1 MGPGHPSKGFF
12 TDNGGEFLND
22 SLIDFASAMD
32 ISIKMTAANSPWMN
46 GSCERSH
53 ATVDRI
59 IEKILEDEPNMNLQ
73 RAVDLACFVKNSEI
87 NKTGYSPLQLFHG
100 KSPSFPGYSD
110 CTPASI
116 ELEGSNEYLRI
127 LRRLDNARITARKID
142 CDHRMK
148 IALKSK
154 INKSCEKSYSY
165 GDPVY
170 FKLSSSH
177 KWRSGMILGQDGKI
191 LFVRYGNFI
200 RRVPLDNIIP
210 ADEYIEASETEVDEE
225 DVVHK
230 ERLQDDEFE
239 NVELISLKDREIE
252 MLKKL
257 EIEKDEKIQ
266 NLEIKLKELSAKNQ
280 TQTIKKSLPKHEKSF
295 PTRYQRIKFQL
306 AGKDEILEGK
316 VVRKHKD
323 SSVHKNIVGIKLIDG
338 TDMDIDFSTDVEVWN
353 DAREASEDLVD
364 TCCLYSHSKEK
375 DIMHDT
381 FATILT
387 KAQVRGRPE
396 IDQVMQD
403 EIKKFE
409 NFKAFKVVDD
419 NGQFAIKTRWVYS
432 EHTDETKGYKLKAR
446 LCMRGDKELDVDKI
460 RSDSPTAHK
469 DTLKLALSIA
479 ANEEFEVISGD
490 IKSAFL
496 QGRCLDCDVFVIP
509 PAEANQSGKLWLMQK
524 AAYGLVDGSWMFYL
538 ELKDKLERIGMKTV
552 SGDPALFSYHQ
563 AGKLSGLVCVHVDD
577 LLVLGNES
585 FKQVLRN
592 KLFSVLHFSK
602 VEQDKF
608 VYLGC
613 EIEKIQNGDIEL
625 NQNEYIKIIE
635 KLDVPEERNS
645 CRVNESERK
654 EIRRVVGALLWVSLM
669 TRPDLSFEVNRLSS
683 RITNATIRDLKDA
696 KRLIEQAKMN
706 PLTMKFTKLGP
717 RFENE
722 NLY

>member
-1 MGPGHPSKGFF
+1 
-12 TDNGGEFLND
+12 
-22 SLIDFASAMD
+22 
-32 ISIKMTAANSPWMN
+32 
-46 GSCERSH
+46 
-53 ATVDRI
+53 
-59 IEKILEDEPNMNLQ
+59 
-73 RAVDLACFVKNSEI
+73 
-87 NKTGYSPLQLFHG
+87 
-100 KSPSFPGYSD
+100 
-110 CTPASI
+110 
-116 ELEGSNEYLRI
+116 
-127 LRRLDNARITARKID
+127 
-142 CDHRMK
+142 
-148 IALKSK
+148 
-154 INKSCEKSYSY
+154 
-165 GDPVY
+165 
-170 FKLSSSH
+170 
-177 KWRSGMILGQDGKI
+177 
-191 LFVRYGNFI
+191 
-200 RRVPLDNIIP
+200 
-210 ADEYIEASETEVDEE
+210 
-225 DVVHK
+225 
-230 ERLQDDEFE
+230 
-239 NVELISLKDREIE
+239 
-252 MLKKL
+252 
-257 EIEKDEKIQ
+257 
-266 NLEIKLKELSAKNQ
+266 
-280 TQTIKKSLPKHEKSF
+280 
-295 PTRYQRIKFQL
+295 
-306 AGKDEILEGK
+306 
-316 VVRKHKD
+316 
-323 SSVHKNIVGIKLIDG
+323 
-338 TDMDIDFSTDVEVWN
+338 MDIDFSTDVEVWN

-496 QGRCLDCDVFVIP
+496 QGRCLDRDVFVIP

-524 AAYGLVDGSWMFYL
+524 AAYGLVDGSRMFYL

-625 NQNEYIKIIE
+625 NQNEYIKNIE
-635 KLDVPEERNS
+635 KVDVPEERNS

-717 RFENE
+717 SKDLKIRIFTDASYNNQDEKLRSTEGRVILLENSKSRKSNIFSWKTKKISRVCRSVKGAETRALE
-722 NLY
+722 NGLDEAVNFARMVTEIYDGKVNLRNPNQIVVEAFTDNKGLWDNLHNTRQCDEKLLRNIDQRNDGEK